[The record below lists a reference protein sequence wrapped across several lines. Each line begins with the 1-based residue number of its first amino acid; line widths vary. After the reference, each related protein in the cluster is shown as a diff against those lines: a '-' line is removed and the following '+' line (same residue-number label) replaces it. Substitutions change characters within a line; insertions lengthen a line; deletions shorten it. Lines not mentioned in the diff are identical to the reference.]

1 MLTIRN
7 ASVQDISLIRNLSLE
22 VWPQTYSGIISPQQ
36 ISYMLDLMYS
46 EKALQKQ
53 FENHHQFIIIYDEA
67 IPAGFASYSETDPTI
82 FKLHKIYVLPS
93 NQGQGIGKFA
103 IDYIVNDLRTKGA
116 TSLLLN
122 VNRNNPAKTFYKK
135 IGFEVVGTEDI
146 DIGGGF
152 LMNDYVMS
160 LKL

>member
-7 ASVQDISLIRNLSLE
+7 ASVQDISLIRNLSLK
-22 VWPQTYSGIISPQQ
+22 VWPQTYSRIISSQQ

-53 FENHHQFIIIYDEA
+53 FEDHHRFIIIYNEA
-67 IPAGFASYSETDPTI
+67 IPVGFASYSEITPNI
-82 FKLHKIYVLPS
+82 YKLHKIYVLPD
-93 NQGQGIGKFA
+93 NQGRGTGKFV
-103 IDYIVNDLRTKGA
+103 IDHIVNDIRTKGA
-116 TSLLLN
+116 TSFLLN
-122 VNRNNPAKTFYKK
+122 VNRNNPAKTFYEK
-135 IGFEVVGTEDI
+135 IGFEVVGTDDI